1 MTTGIT
7 EGEEK
12 VMDGN
17 GNLQM
22 LLIICILFLALL
34 AAGCVRVLVS
44 GKGEGIFIKSIQIC
58 FLLLVFFEVLGFM
71 NTIFIY

>member
-1 MTTGIT
+1 MTTGST

-17 GNLQM
+17 GKLQM
-22 LLIICILFLALL
+22 LMVICILFLGLL
-34 AAGCVRVLVS
+34 AAGFVRVVVS

-71 NTIFIY
+71 NKIFIY